1 MLPYFRQ
8 QLSHHFCLVGSDSFR
23 FNFISLLM
31 KFHHFIMGLLCLGV
45 PLILSCSKTISTKMQ
60 LMQQEA
66 INKSIIR
73 DFYRRAVSQG
83 DLDFAREI
91 IADDYIQHSPMVK
104 PGKEGL
110 LEALTAMKQ
119 MPKPATTSTPFLRLI
134 AEGEYV
140 VTNMSFGWGDKQKIV
155 VDLFRFRN
163 GQVTEH
169 WDAIEDQPQTT
180 RNGHAMMDGPLPSG
194 PSDLAATNKAIVSTF
209 YERVFVNHQLNALP
223 DFVDANLIQHIPEI
237 DNGLT
242 GLKDYLQQKTGQV
255 AIEKVNH
262 TIAEGD
268 FVVVQAEGKLEQNTA
283 TFYSVFRLRE
293 GKIVEQW
300 GVKQVS
306 L

>member
-1 MLPYFRQ
+1 
-8 QLSHHFCLVGSDSFR
+8 
-23 FNFISLLM
+23 
-31 KFHHFIMGLLCLGV
+31 
-45 PLILSCSKTISTKMQ
+45 MQ
-60 LMQQEA
+60 IIQQEV

-110 LEALTAMKQ
+110 LEALAYMKQ

-155 VDLFRFRN
+155 VDLFRFRD

-169 WDAIEDQPQTT
+169 WDAIEDQPETT
-180 RNGHAMMDGPLPSG
+180 RNGNPMMDGPLSMDA
-194 PSDLAATNKAIVSTF
+194 SDLTIANKALVSEF
-209 YERVFVNHQLNALP
+209 YERVFVNHQLDVLP
-223 DFVDANLIQHIPEI
+223 DFVDANLIQHIPDI
-237 DNGLT
+237 DNGLA
-242 GLKDYLQQKTGQV
+242 GLKNYLQQETVQLSV
-255 AIEKVNH
+255 EKVTH
-262 TIAEGD
+262 IIAEGD
-268 FVVVQAEGKLEQNTA
+268 FVVVQAVGKLEQKTT
-283 TFYSVFRLRE
+283 TFYSIFRLSE

-300 GVKQVS
+300 GVKQIVS
-306 L
+306 